1 MADTK
6 STDPLHGVTLKAILE
21 DLVERRGWPNLAA
34 RIKIRCFSVDPS
46 IQSSLKFLRR
56 TAWAREQVEQLYVAD
71 QRIIGRRG
79 AEYEN
84 LEPE

>member
-1 MADTK
+1 MADAK

-21 DLVERRGWPNLAA
+21 DLIERRGWPNLAA

-71 QRIIGRRG
+71 QRVIGRRDAQG
-79 AEYEN
+79 
-84 LEPE
+84 